1 MGNFPNR
8 QVLVSSSPMD
18 HKSTQSILGWFQ
30 RANFVQAPKAE
41 INDKFYY
48 MGVHNV
54 DLKEDH
60 SKDIVKYFHILEYK
74 KAIDEFTKIEKDC
87 KGRCAGILVGG

>member
-1 MGNFPNR
+1 
-8 QVLVSSSPMD
+8 
-18 HKSTQSILGWFQ
+18 
-30 RANFVQAPKAE
+30 
-41 INDKFYY
+41 

-74 KAIDEFTKIEKDC
+74 KAVDEFTKIEKDC